1 MIWAD
6 PAAAG
11 PVLVPSCSGC
21 TSGPLPW
28 WASRPSPFH
37 LMATPAVSRG
47 LAPEGAML
55 FLREQVPCAT
65 DDGRGG
71 AGQPFWWG
79 VTNAPSRDL
88 VTFPNRARHA
98 SLGGSWDLPPAASVL
113 W

>member
-11 PVLVPSCSGC
+11 PVLVPFYSGC
-21 TSGPLPW
+21 ASEPVPQWASGPSLSHP
-28 WASRPSPFH
+28 
-37 LMATPAVSRG
+37 MATPAVSRG
-47 LAPEGAML
+47 LVLEGAML
-55 FLREQVPCAT
+55 FLREQVPCAP

-98 SLGGSWDLPPAASVL
+98 SLGGSWNLPPAARVL